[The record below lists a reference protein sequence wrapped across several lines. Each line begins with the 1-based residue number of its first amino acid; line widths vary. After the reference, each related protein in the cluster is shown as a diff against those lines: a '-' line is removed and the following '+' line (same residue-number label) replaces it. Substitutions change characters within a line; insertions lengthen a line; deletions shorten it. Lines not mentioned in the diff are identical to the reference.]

1 MTQLSKTALVVIKQL
16 VGKDSN
22 ITIPLALM
30 ETIDELR
37 TWVEKELLAFEE
49 KDSSAEDGS
58 PVVEDATLV
67 QSDEQK
73 E

>member
-49 KDSSAEDGS
+49 KDSPSEDGS
-58 PVVEDATLV
+58 SVVEDATLV

>member
-16 VGKDSN
+16 VSKDSN
-22 ITIPLALM
+22 ITIPLVLI

-37 TWVEKELLAFEE
+37 TWVEKELLTLEE
-49 KDSSAEDGS
+49 QNPSTEDGS
-58 PVVEDATLV
+58 SVVEDATIV